1 LTVDPTT
8 TIQQLFV
15 RHQSKVRSA
24 ALALTGDFSIA
35 EDVVQETFLTA
46 TKKAADFDPETN
58 FVAWVLAIARLK
70 VMERRRSDRRLSREV
85 IESLAA
91 SLPEEELEE
100 HRLMPLLD
108 CIDELPPKSQELIRL
123 RYFSEHGPGEI
134 AAILG
139 RSVVGVNAALVKARA
154 VLRDCVTKKLAE
166 QM

>member
-1 LTVDPTT
+1 MTVDPTT

-134 AAILG
+134 AAMLG

-166 QM
+166 QI

>member
-1 LTVDPTT
+1 MTPESTT

-15 RHQSKVRSA
+15 RHQSKVRSL

-46 TKKAADFDPETN
+46 SAKAAEFRPDSN

-70 VMERRRSDRRLSREV
+70 VLERRRSDRRLSREV

-91 SLPEEELEE
+91 SLPQEALEE
-100 HRLMPLLD
+100 RRLMPLLD

-134 AAILG
+134 AAMLG

-154 VLRDCVTKKLAE
+154 VLRECVTKKLAE
-166 QM
+166 QV

>member
-1 LTVDPTT
+1 VTVDPTT

-134 AAILG
+134 AAMLG

-166 QM
+166 QI

>member
-1 LTVDPTT
+1 MTVDPTT

>member
-1 LTVDPTT
+1 VTVDPTT

-134 AAILG
+134 AAMLG

>member
-1 LTVDPTT
+1 VTVDPTT

-166 QM
+166 QI

>member
-1 LTVDPTT
+1 MTVDPTT

-166 QM
+166 QI

>member
-1 LTVDPTT
+1 MTVDPTT

-134 AAILG
+134 AAMLG